1 MFRYHLFI
9 QLGLAN
15 GGFSSPTKILRS
27 FPPLVAETVIEV
39 TLSIV
44 KKIPDDVFAE
54 IVSHAK

>member
-1 MFRYHLFI
+1 MVY
-9 QLGLAN
+9 
-15 GGFSSPTKILRS
+15 SPTKILRS

-54 IVSHAK
+54 IVAHAK